1 MKNFAKILIACGILF
16 VGLSALLLGYN
27 EPASAEYLM
36 CLANIVLG
44 FIMFVLGVIY
54 LLVKNKHK

>member
-27 EPASAEYLM
+27 ESASAEYMM
-36 CLANIVLG
+36 CLANIILG
-44 FIMFVLGVIY
+44 FIMFVFGAIY
-54 LLVKNKHK
+54 LIVKK